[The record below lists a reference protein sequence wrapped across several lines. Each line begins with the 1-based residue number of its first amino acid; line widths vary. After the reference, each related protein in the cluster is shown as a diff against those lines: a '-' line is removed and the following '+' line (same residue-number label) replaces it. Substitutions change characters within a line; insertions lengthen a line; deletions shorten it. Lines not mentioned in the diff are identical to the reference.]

1 MLNKTRADAHE
12 NHLKKPK
19 KPLPR
24 RGENKGEG
32 LPETGSP
39 SPFS

>member
-1 MLNKTRADAHE
+1 MKTIWKT
-12 NHLKKPK
+12 KKTA
-19 KPLPR
+19 PR
-24 RGENKGEG
+24 RGENKWEG